1 MGLESFQSNRW
12 ESLANLEKMQL
23 LKESHVP
30 GRDCRISNTTFLVE
44 KTIQPVAVLN
54 LSFCVAWIFPDDG
67 AKYPGWWNV

>member
-12 ESLANLEKMQL
+12 ESLAKFGENAAAEGKPRSGERL
-23 LKESHVP
+23 P
-30 GRDCRISNTTFLVE
+30 NTTFLVE